1 MPEEI
6 LFGLCNIHSPRHPPA
21 NYLKRLI
28 DNINTAAHLYNNL
41 CMTQNRQKR
50 HYDIR
55 APVRKTTF
63 DVGDLMYIRDSGI
76 ILEQSK
82 KLLSSISP
90 QPLHTVSESATAV
103 HCHLQ
108 MLDEGSESE
117 DCPVQFHDT
126 ARPSMGKNLLPLAR

>member
-6 LFGLCNIHSPRHPPA
+6 LFGLCNTHSPRHPPA

-28 DNINTAAHLYNNL
+28 DKINTAPRNNL
-41 CMTQNRQKR
+41 CMAQNLQKR

-55 APVRKTTF
+55 APVRKRTF
-63 DVGDLMYIRDSGI
+63 DMGALAYIRDSGT

-82 KLLSSISP
+82 KLLLSISP
-90 QPLHTVSESATAV
+90 QPLHTVNESAIVT

-108 MLDEGSESE
+108 MLDEGNESE
-117 DCPVQFHDT
+117 DCPIKFHDT
-126 ARPSMGKNLLPLAR
+126 ARPSMRKNLLPLAR